1 MAAQTSF
8 FLVEEELSCPICFE
22 EYNLSEKNR
31 QPKLLLCLHTFCLAC
46 MESLRKYDGTLQ
58 CSICRTS
65 HHVYR
70 PCDLLD
76 NYVVFEY
83 LRTKQEIEDEKLATH
98 LKQEYEESLKAL
110 KEQEERDAQLA
121 REEDEKHKQEIEK
134 LREEEEKRRQEAERQ
149 EVERLNIEQRLVEE
163 RRLEELRKQQEEEER
178 RRLEQ
183 ERDNEAPYLQ
193 IRVSHTP
200 NDSSEERESSS
211 DSNDSRNDDESLDS
225 DTDDDSFQDLESAQ
239 TDDDSPTSLVD
250 PDDYET
256 LSSDMD
262 RYSTEVI
269 SSDSEPE
276 DDVDRGKPSATVPV
290 PSLTENDPTNHEMSI
305 SSSPEPNLLSEEFS
319 GVSQVKNDQKS
330 EDTLS
335 SLLPAVKCSE
345 RSDGSIIIL
354 DDSTDERTSDD
365 EANQQDIRQKVIKER
380 TLNGVSS
387 SQNSES
393 DKENKRYSSSEDEC
407 QVRRTGNEIDQ
418 NQSAIKSL
426 HLQMEDENCKL
437 Q

>member
-22 EYNLSEKNR
+22 EYTLSEKNR

-70 PCDLLD
+70 PCDLMD

-134 LREEEEKRRQEAERQ
+134 LREEGGKKKARSGKTRVR
-149 EVERLNIEQRLVEE
+149 EE

-239 TDDDSPTSLVD
+239 TDDDDSPTSLVD

-276 DDVDRGKPSATVPV
+276 DNVERGKPSATLPVPV
-290 PSLTENDPTNHEMSI
+290 PSLSENDQTNHDMSI
-305 SSSPEPNLLSEEFS
+305 STSPEPNLLSEEFS
-319 GVSQVKNDQKS
+319 GVSQVKNDQKPQ
-330 EDTLS
+330 DTLS
-335 SLLPAVKCSE
+335 SLLPEVKCSE
-345 RSDGSIIIL
+345 RSDGTIIIL

-365 EANQQDIRQKVIKER
+365 EANQQDIHHKVIKER

-437 Q
+437 QV